1 MIPVSVNAI
10 PIPVPLGRI
19 SIPGFPKIHDSN
31 SNSNSDSSSKWF
43 RFWFQLQNHLILFP
57 IPIPL
62 FCELNDSNSISGSS
76 DID

>member
-1 MIPVSVNAI
+1 MIPVLVIPI

-19 SIPGFPKIHDSN
+19 SIAGFPKIHDSD
-31 SNSNSDSSSKWF
+31 SNSYSSGKWF
-43 RFWFQLQNHLILFP
+43 QFWFRLQNHLILFP

-62 FCELNDSNSISGSS
+62 FCKLNDSNSISGSS